1 MLTTTTAVHIAVLGL
16 FLSGCGLVMTEV
28 MLTLQ
33 GMMSARMYAFA
44 ASFIISWLV
53 LENIVLTSDI
63 ITMAEK
69 EKSMLNTSSSS
80 TSPASDGEKE
90 ELLRKLTM
98 ANKRF
103 NVVSIRLDEETVAHG
118 VTAARLDIVQEKS
131 LSNMHWSL
139 LASKA
144 IALSHI
150 EQMQRREKRRIA
162 AKNRRRMSAESM

>member
-1 MLTTTTAVHIAVLGL
+1 MPQQPPTTTAVHIAVLVI

-28 MLTLQ
+28 MLSLQ
-33 GMMSARMYAFA
+33 GVMSARMYAFA
-44 ASFIISWLV
+44 VSFVISWLV
-53 LENIVLTSDI
+53 LENIVLTSD
-63 ITMAEK
+63 MEK
-69 EKSMLNTSSSS
+69 EKSTNNNKIS
-80 TSPASDGEKE
+80 TDGEKE
-90 ELLRKLTM
+90 LLKKLAI

-103 NVVSIRLDEETVAHG
+103 NVISIRLDEETTAHG

-150 EQMQRREKRRIA
+150 ERMQRREKRRA
-162 AKNRRRMSAESM
+162 ALAKNFRRRMSVKSM

>member
-1 MLTTTTAVHIAVLGL
+1 MPQQPTTTTAVHIAVLVI

-28 MLTLQ
+28 MLSLQ

-44 ASFIISWLV
+44 VSFVISWLV
-53 LENIVLTSDI
+53 LENIVLTSD
-63 ITMAEK
+63 MEK
-69 EKSMLNTSSSS
+69 EKSTNNNKIS
-80 TSPASDGEKE
+80 TDGEKE
-90 ELLRKLTM
+90 LLKKLAI

-103 NVVSIRLDEETVAHG
+103 NVISIQLDEETTAHG
-118 VTAARLDIVQEKS
+118 VTAARLDIVQDKS

-150 EQMQRREKRRIA
+150 ERMQRREKRRA
-162 AKNRRRMSAESM
+162 ALAKYFRRRMSVKSM